1 PGQHFPVVA
10 DRLCEAGRF
19 GQKTGAGWYRYEEG
33 QREALPD
40 PEVDRIIENWRREQ
54 GHVARPVDDAQIVE
68 RCVYAL
74 VNEGARLLAEGVAQ
88 RASDIDVVY
97 VNGYGFPRGRG
108 GPMQYADEVG
118 LAQVVR
124 ALERIAGET
133 PRDRAFWTPAPLLV

>member
-1 PGQHFPVVA
+1 LIDAGALPQQVDQALESFGFAMGIFRVGDLAGLELAWAGRKRRAAAQPGQHFPVVA

-68 RCVYAL
+68 RCVYA
-74 VNEGARLLAEGVAQ
+74 
-88 RASDIDVVY
+88 
-97 VNGYGFPRGRG
+97 
-108 GPMQYADEVG
+108 
-118 LAQVVR
+118 
-124 ALERIAGET
+124 
-133 PRDRAFWTPAPLLV
+133 